1 MAYFDEQKL
10 LRVTHNLAR
19 NASQAMP
26 AGGTFRVST
35 RVEADRLLFEFVDT
49 GTGIPVE
56 MEGRIFELFATSGKK
71 DGTGLGLAIVKKIVE
86 DHGGRITYQSS
97 PGAGTIFTISLPLER
112 PAGAE
117 RSGELRL
124 DKAAGE

>member
-1 MAYFDEQKL
+1 MA
-10 LRVTHNLAR
+10 
-19 NASQAMP
+19 
-26 AGGTFRVST
+26 T
-35 RVEADRLLFEFVDT
+35 RLEDDRLLFDFVDT

-71 DGTGLGLAIVKKIVE
+71 DGSGLGLAIVKKIVE

-97 PGAGTIFTISLPLER
+97 PGAGTVFTVSLPLER

-117 RSGELRL
+117 RSGEIRL
-124 DKAAGE
+124 DKVTGT